1 MESHKT
7 LHLLALVFS
16 LVMIEKSMASRI
28 LFTDYPPPPDNDHSK
43 IDSKGSPPRQD
54 NHWNGNGSDQ
64 GTVMVP
70 PPATQ
75 TKMKQAGTPDM
86 SAKAVVVA
94 PKDAQ
99 VDVSA
104 AASPTSATSSASV
117 TRNSNSSSTTV
128 TNGGTVSTSSSERFS
143 ARSSSS
149 VTKYP

>member
-28 LFTDYPPPPDNDHSK
+28 LLMDYPPPPPPDNDHSK
-43 IDSKGSPPRQD
+43 IDPKKSTPRQD
-54 NHWNGNGSDQ
+54 GIWNGNGSDQ

-75 TKMKQAGTPDM
+75 TKMKQAGNQTY
-86 SAKAVVVA
+86 
-94 PKDAQ
+94 AQ

-104 AASPTSATSSASV
+104 ATSPTSATSSASV

-128 TNGGTVSTSSSERFS
+128 TNGGTVTTYKSEGFS
-143 ARSSSS
+143 AKSSSS